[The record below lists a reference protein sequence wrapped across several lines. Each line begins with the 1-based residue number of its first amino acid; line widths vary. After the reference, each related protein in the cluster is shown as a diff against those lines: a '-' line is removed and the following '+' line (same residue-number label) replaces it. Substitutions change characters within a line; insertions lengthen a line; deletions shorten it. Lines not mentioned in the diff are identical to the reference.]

1 MDRLAIAEPPAFLI
15 EPLVRAA
22 LAEDLGRAGDLTT
35 DTVVPVDA
43 RARGVLNTRKPGV
56 VAGLGAAA
64 IAFRLLDPDARIEIM
79 KPDGAE
85 VRANEAI
92 AAVSGRARALLSAE
106 RVALNFLCHL
116 SGIATATREI
126 VDAVRGHRTRI
137 ACTRKTTPGL
147 RALEKYAVR
156 VGGGVNHRFGLDDG
170 VLLKDNHIVVAGGI
184 RPAIEQAKGALGH
197 MVKVEVEVDRLDQ
210 LAEALAAGADAI
222 LLDNMT
228 PAEMR
233 EAVGIIGGRAIV
245 EASGRV
251 TAETAPAIAAT
262 GVDVISCGWITH
274 SAPILDIGL
283 DFEDMPSGR
292 ASRT

>member
-1 MDRLAIAEPPAFLI
+1 MKSPDIAAPQAFLI

-35 DTVVPVDA
+35 DTVVPAAV
-43 RARGVLNTRKPGV
+43 RARGVLNARRAGI
-56 VAGLGAAA
+56 VAGLEVAA
-64 IAFRLLDPDARIEIM
+64 IAFRLLDADARIEIAR
-79 KPDGAE
+79 PDGTTVGAGE
-85 VRANEAI
+85 RI
-92 AAVSGRARALLSAE
+92 ASLSGRARGLLSAE

-116 SGIATATREI
+116 SGIATATRDI
-126 VDAVRGHRTRI
+126 VEAVKGFRARI

-184 RPAIEQAKGALGH
+184 RAAIETAKAQLGH
-197 MVKVEVEVDRLDQ
+197 MVKVEVEVDRIDQ
-210 LAEALAAGADAI
+210 LNEALAAGADAI

-228 PAEMR
+228 PAQMR

-245 EASGRV
+245 EASGRI

-274 SAPILDIGL
+274 SAPILDIGF
-283 DFEDMPSGR
+283 DFDGG
-292 ASRT
+292 AAA

>member
-1 MDRLAIAEPPAFLI
+1 MPIAEPMALLI

-35 DTVVPVDA
+35 DTIVPA
-43 RARGVLNTRKPGV
+43 AAQARGVLNARKAGV
-56 VAGLGAAA
+56 VAGLSVAEM
-64 IAFRLLDPDARIEIM
+64 AFHLLDPDVRVEIERS
-79 KPDGAE
+79 DGATIG
-85 VRANEAI
+85 ANQAI
-92 AAVSGRARALLSAE
+92 ATVSGRARALLTAE

-116 SGIATATREI
+116 SGIATATRAI
-126 VDAVRGHRTRI
+126 VDAVKGTRARI

-147 RALEKYAVR
+147 RLLEKYAVR
-156 VGGGVNHRFGLDDG
+156 LGGGVNHRFGLDDG

-184 RPAIEQAKGALGH
+184 RAAVETAKTGLGH

-210 LAEALAAGADAI
+210 IGEALAAGADAI

-228 PAEMR
+228 PAQMR
-233 EAVGIIGGRAIV
+233 EAVAIIDGRAIV
-245 EASGRV
+245 EASGRI
-251 TAETAPAIAAT
+251 TKETAPAIAAT

-283 DFEDMPSGR
+283 DFEPR
-292 ASRT
+292 

>member
-1 MDRLAIAEPPAFLI
+1 MDRLDIAEPPVFLI

-35 DTVVPVDA
+35 DTVVPAAA
-43 RARGVLNTRKPGV
+43 RARGVLNARKPGV
-56 VAGLGAAA
+56 VAGLGVAAV
-64 IAFRLLDPDARIEIM
+64 AFRLLDPDAQIEVM
-79 KPDGAE
+79 KPDSAE

-92 AAVSGRARALLSAE
+92 ATVSGRARALLSAE

-126 VDAVRGHRTRI
+126 VDAVKGHRARI

-184 RPAIEQAKGALGH
+184 GRAIERAKAALGH

-210 LAEALAAGADAI
+210 LGEALAAGADAI

-233 EAVGIIGGRAIV
+233 EAVGIINRRAIV
-245 EASGRV
+245 EASGRI
-251 TAETAPAIAAT
+251 TALTAPAIAAI

-283 DFEDMPSGR
+283 DFEDSLSAQGSGR
-292 ASRT
+292 

>member
-1 MDRLAIAEPPAFLI
+1 MKSPDIAAPQAFLI

-35 DTVVPVDA
+35 DTVVPAAA
-43 RARGVLNTRKPGV
+43 RARGVLNARRAGI
-56 VAGLGAAA
+56 VAGLGAAE
-64 IAFRLLDPDARIEIM
+64 IAFRLLDPDVGIEVVR
-79 KPDGAE
+79 PDGAR
-85 VRANEAI
+85 VGVNEPIAI
-92 AAVSGRARALLSAE
+92 VSGRARALLSAE

-126 VDAVRGHRTRI
+126 VDAVKGYRPRI

-147 RALEKYAVR
+147 RALQKYAVR
-156 VGGGVNHRFGLDDG
+156 LGGGVNHRFGLDDG
-170 VLLKDNHIVVAGGI
+170 VLLKDNHIAVAGGI
-184 RPAIEQAKGALGH
+184 RAAIEKARAALGH
-197 MVKVEVEVDRLDQ
+197 MVKIEVEVDRLDQ
-210 LAEALAAGADAI
+210 LGEALAGHADAI

-228 PAEMR
+228 PAQMR
-233 EAVGIIGGRAIV
+233 EAVAIIGGRAIV
-245 EASGRV
+245 EASGRI

-283 DFEDMPSGR
+283 DFDN
-292 ASRT
+292 RTTA

>member
-1 MDRLAIAEPPAFLI
+1 MNRPDIAEPQAFLI

-35 DTVVPVDA
+35 DTVVPAAA
-43 RARGVLNTRKPGV
+43 RARGVLNARKPGV
-56 VAGLGAAA
+56 VAGVGVAA
-64 IAFRLLDPDARIEIM
+64 IAFRLLDPEARIEVAR
-79 KPDGAE
+79 PDGAT
-85 VRANEAI
+85 VGANEPI

-126 VDAVRGHRTRI
+126 VDAVKGHRARI

-156 VGGGVNHRFGLDDG
+156 LGGGVNHRFGLDDG

-184 RPAIEQAKGALGH
+184 GRAIEKAKAALGH

-210 LAEALAAGADAI
+210 LGEALAAGADAI

-233 EAVGIIGGRAIV
+233 EAVGIIDGRAIV
-245 EASGRV
+245 EASGRI
-251 TAETAPAIAAT
+251 TAETAPAIAAA

-283 DFEDMPSGR
+283 DLEDSLAGR

>member
-1 MDRLAIAEPPAFLI
+1 MNREPIAEPPALLI

-35 DTVVPVDA
+35 DVVVPQDA
-43 RARGVLNTRKPGV
+43 RARGMLNARKAGV
-56 VAGLGAAA
+56 VAGLGVAAL
-64 IAFRLLDPDARIEIM
+64 AFRLLDPDVKIEIL

-85 VRANEAI
+85 VRADEAI

-126 VDAVRGHRTRI
+126 VDAVKGHRARI

-170 VLLKDNHIVVAGGI
+170 VLLKDNHVVVAGGI
-184 RPAIEQAKGALGH
+184 SLAIERAKAALGH

-210 LAEALAAGADAI
+210 LGDALVAGADAI

-228 PAEMR
+228 PTEMR
-233 EAVGIIGGRAIV
+233 EAVRMIAGRAIV
-245 EASGRV
+245 EASGRIT
-251 TAETAPAIAAT
+251 TATAPAIAAT

-274 SAPILDIGL
+274 SAPILDIGF
-283 DFEDMPSGR
+283 DFEDSLSGHG
-292 ASRT
+292 SRT

>member
-1 MDRLAIAEPPAFLI
+1 MKRLDIVGLPAFLV

-35 DTVVPVDA
+35 DTVVPADA
-43 RARGVLNTRKPGV
+43 RARGVLNARKAGV
-56 VAGLGAAA
+56 VAGLDVAE
-64 IAFRLLDPDARIEIM
+64 IAFRLLDPGARVEVVR
-79 KPDGAE
+79 PDGASVE
-85 VRANEAI
+85 ANEPI
-92 AAVSGRARALLSAE
+92 AAVSGRARALLTAE

-126 VDAVRGHRTRI
+126 VDAVKGYQARV

-184 RPAIEQAKGALGH
+184 RSAIERAKAALGH
-197 MVKVEVEVDRLDQ
+197 MVKVEVEVDRMEQ
-210 LAEALAAGADAI
+210 LGEALAAGADAI

-228 PAEMR
+228 PAQMR
-233 EAVGIIGGRAIV
+233 EAVAIIDGRAIV
-245 EASGRV
+245 EASGRI
-251 TAETAPAIAAT
+251 TKETAAAIAAT

-283 DFEDMPSGR
+283 DFDNGAR
-292 ASRT
+292 A

>member
-1 MDRLAIAEPPAFLI
+1 MNRPDIAEPQAFLI

-35 DTVVPVDA
+35 DTVVPAAA
-43 RARGVLNTRKPGV
+43 RARGVLNARRSGV
-56 VAGLGAAA
+56 VAGIGVAAL
-64 IAFRLLDPDARIEIM
+64 AFRLLDPEARIEVAR
-79 KPDGAE
+79 PDGAS
-85 VRANEAI
+85 VGANEAI
-92 AAVSGRARALLSAE
+92 AVVSGRARALLSAE

-116 SGIATATREI
+116 SGVAAATREI
-126 VDAVRGHRTRI
+126 VDAVKGYRTRI

-156 VGGGVNHRFGLDDG
+156 LGGGVNHRFGLDDG

-184 RPAIEQAKGALGH
+184 RPAIERAKAALGH
-197 MVKVEVEVDRLDQ
+197 MVKVEIEVDRLDQ
-210 LAEALAAGADAI
+210 LGEALAAGADAI

-233 EAVGIIGGRAIV
+233 EAVGIIDGRAIV
-245 EASGRV
+245 EASGRI

-283 DFEDMPSGR
+283 DFEDSLSGHG
-292 ASRT
+292 SRT

>member
-1 MDRLAIAEPPAFLI
+1 MAQPEIAAPHGLLI

-35 DTVVPVDA
+35 ETIVPA
-43 RARGVLNTRKPGV
+43 EAHARGVLNARKPGV
-56 VAGLGAAA
+56 VAGLGVAE
-64 IAFRLLDPDARIEIM
+64 IAFRLLDAEVHMEVVR
-79 KPDGAE
+79 PDGAL
-85 VRANEAI
+85 VRPSEPI

-116 SGIATATREI
+116 SGIATATREM
-126 VDAVRGHRTRI
+126 VDAVKGYRARI

-156 VGGGVNHRFGLDDG
+156 LGGGVNHRFGLDDG

-184 RPAIEQAKGALGH
+184 RRAVEKSKAALGH
-197 MVKVEVEVDRLDQ
+197 MVKVEVEVDRIDQ
-210 LAEALAAGADAI
+210 LGEALAAGADAI

-233 EAVGIIGGRAIV
+233 EAVGIVDGRAIV
-245 EASGRV
+245 EASGRITV
-251 TAETAPAIAAT
+251 EAAPAIAAT

-283 DFEDMPSGR
+283 DFEGAR
-292 ASRT
+292 

>member
-1 MDRLAIAEPPAFLI
+1 MAQPDVAAPHALLI

-35 DTVVPVDA
+35 DTVVPADA
-43 RARGVLNTRKPGV
+43 QARGMLNARKPGV
-56 VAGLGAAA
+56 VAGLGVAAL
-64 IAFRLLDPDARIEIM
+64 AFRMLDPDVRLEVAR
-79 KPDGAE
+79 PDGAS
-85 VRANEAI
+85 VRANEPI
-92 AAVSGRARALLSAE
+92 ATVSGRARALLSAE

-116 SGIATATREI
+116 SGIATATREM
-126 VDAVRGHRTRI
+126 VDAVKGYRARI

-156 VGGGVNHRFGLDDG
+156 LGGGVNHRFGLDDG

-184 RPAIEQAKGALGH
+184 RSAVEKAKASLGH
-197 MVKVEVEVDRLDQ
+197 MVKVEVEVDRIDQ
-210 LAEALAAGADAI
+210 LGEALAAGADAI

-228 PAEMR
+228 PAQMR
-233 EAVGIIGGRAIV
+233 EAVAIIDGRAIV

-251 TAETAPAIAAT
+251 TAETAPLIAAA

-283 DFEDMPSGR
+283 DFEDAR
-292 ASRT
+292 

>member
-1 MDRLAIAEPPAFLI
+1 MKSPDIAAPQAFLI

-35 DTVVPVDA
+35 DTVVPAAA
-43 RARGVLNTRKPGV
+43 RARGVLNARRAGV
-56 VAGLGAAA
+56 VAGLEVAA
-64 IAFRLLDPDARIEIM
+64 IAFRLLDPDARIEIAR
-79 KPDGAE
+79 PDGAT
-85 VRANEAI
+85 VRAGERI
-92 AAVSGRARALLSAE
+92 AAVSGRARGLLSAE

-126 VDAVRGHRTRI
+126 VETVKGYSARI

-184 RPAIEQAKGALGH
+184 RAAVETAKAQLGH
-197 MVKVEVEVDRLDQ
+197 MVKVEVEVDRIDQ
-210 LAEALAAGADAI
+210 LSEVLAAGADAI

-228 PAEMR
+228 PAQMS
-233 EAVGIIGGRAIV
+233 EAVGIVGGRAIV
-245 EASGRV
+245 EASGRI

-283 DFEDMPSGR
+283 DFEAAG
-292 ASRT
+292 

>member
-1 MDRLAIAEPPAFLI
+1 MAIAEPAALLI

-35 DTVVPVDA
+35 DTIVPAEA
-43 RARGVLNTRKPGV
+43 RARGVLNARKPGV
-56 VAGLGAAA
+56 VAGLAVASM
-64 IAFRLLDPDARIEIM
+64 AFRLLDPDVRFEVER
-79 KPDGAE
+79 PDGAL
-85 VRANEAI
+85 VGANEPI
-92 AAVSGRARALLSAE
+92 ARVSGRARALLTAE

-126 VDAVRGHRTRI
+126 VEAVKGTRARI
-137 ACTRKTTPGL
+137 VCTRKTTPGL
-147 RALEKYAVR
+147 RLLEKYAVR

-184 RPAIEQAKGALGH
+184 RAAVEKAKATLGH

-210 LAEALAAGADAI
+210 IGEALAAGADAI

-228 PAEMR
+228 PAQMR
-233 EAVGIIGGRAIV
+233 EAVAMIGGRAIV
-245 EASGRV
+245 EASGRISK
-251 TAETAPAIAAT
+251 ETAPAIAAT
-262 GVDVISCGWITH
+262 AVDVISCGWITH

-283 DFEDMPSGR
+283 DFLAAHSG
-292 ASRT
+292 